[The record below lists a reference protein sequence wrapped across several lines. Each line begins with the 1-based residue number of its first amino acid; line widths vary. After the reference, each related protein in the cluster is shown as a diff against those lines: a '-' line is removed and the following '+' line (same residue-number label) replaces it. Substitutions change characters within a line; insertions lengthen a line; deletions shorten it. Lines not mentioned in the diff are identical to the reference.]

1 MKRLL
6 TTITLLLML
15 ANAHVPAHANAQD
28 KPGDNGNKILIAY
41 FSWGGNTRIVAG
53 QIRKTVGGDL
63 FEIKTTKAY
72 PTVYRDCTDVA
83 KKEQQANARP
93 ELSTRVENMDAYNTI
108 FVGYPN
114 WWGTLPMPLFTFL
127 ESYDFKG
134 KTIIPFC
141 THGGGRLGRSVSDIK
156 KLCPD
161 STIREGIDINAYVV
175 RNAQNDIN
183 TWLRKLEMIK

>member
-1 MKRLL
+1 MKRII

-15 ANAHVPAHANAQD
+15 TSAHAQN
-28 KPGDNGNKILIAY
+28 KPTGDKILIAC
-41 FSWGGNTRIVAG
+41 FSWSGNTRVVAG
-53 QIRKTVGGDL
+53 QIQKTVGGDL

-72 PTVYRDCTDVA
+72 PKDSRECIDA
-83 KKEQQANARP
+83 AQKEQQANARP
-93 ELSTRVENMDAYNTI
+93 ELSAKVENMDAYNII

-141 THGGGRLGRSVSDIK
+141 THGGGRLGRSMGDIR
-156 KLCPD
+156 KLCPNA
-161 STIREGIDINAYVV
+161 TIREGIDINGHVV
-175 RNAQNDIN
+175 RNAQNDV
-183 TWLRKLEMIK
+183 TAWLRKLGMTK